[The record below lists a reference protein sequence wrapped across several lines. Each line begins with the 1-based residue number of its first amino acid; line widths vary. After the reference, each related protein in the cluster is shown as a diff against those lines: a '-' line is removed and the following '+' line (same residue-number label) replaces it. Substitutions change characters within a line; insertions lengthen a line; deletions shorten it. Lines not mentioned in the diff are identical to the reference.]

1 MSESRTGADSDS
13 LDGVRLLGN
22 RLDRFGWDGEALAF
36 DRSLL
41 QFRSFQADAG
51 QPLRGNHDGGVLRF
65 GPDGSSM

>member
-1 MSESRTGADSDS
+1 M
-13 LDGVRLLGN
+13 RLLGN